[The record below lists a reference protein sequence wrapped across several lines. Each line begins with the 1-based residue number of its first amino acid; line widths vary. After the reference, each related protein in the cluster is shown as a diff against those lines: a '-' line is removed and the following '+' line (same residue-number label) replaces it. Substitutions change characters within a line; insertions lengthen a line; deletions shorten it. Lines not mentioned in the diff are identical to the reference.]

1 MTAIPTP
8 GRVDDISLISRI
20 AAELRPEFVGEVIF
34 VDLSD
39 PIVRGTV
46 CTAGECDRIGVL
58 AGMCKAHNCVGSPP
72 VGPNPNR
79 GNRRRCRTSGGS
91 PNPPAC
97 AVVGCRR
104 ACDDR
109 DLCHTHLL
117 CWWRQ
122 GAPISKPGSP
132 IPAVL
137 PCGEEELADS
147 AVAGSTKRAYVGP
160 GP

>member
-58 AGMCKAHNCVGSPP
+58 AGMCKAHHLRWVATGRPEPESWESTALPNIRWLAEPP
-72 VGPNPNR
+72 GLCSRWLPPCL
-79 GNRRRCRTSGGS
+79 RRPRPVSH
-91 PNPPAC
+91 P
-97 AVVGCRR
+97 
-104 ACDDR
+104 
-109 DLCHTHLL
+109 
-117 CWWRQ
+117 
-122 GAPISKPGSP
+122 
-132 IPAVL
+132 PAVL
-137 PCGEEELADS
+137 VASGCPDQQAWFADPS
-147 AVAGSTKRAYVGP
+147 GP
-160 GP
+160 ALR